1 MFVVRADESV
11 ECKGVDLEEDC
22 LSVDSPEVGDGVT
35 TVTATRQQLQSG
47 ITARTQL
54 L

>member
-1 MFVVRADESV
+1 MEV
-11 ECKGVDLEEDC
+11 KGGHLEEDG

-35 TVTATRQQLQSG
+35 AVTATRQQLQG
-47 ITARTQL
+47 GVTARTQL